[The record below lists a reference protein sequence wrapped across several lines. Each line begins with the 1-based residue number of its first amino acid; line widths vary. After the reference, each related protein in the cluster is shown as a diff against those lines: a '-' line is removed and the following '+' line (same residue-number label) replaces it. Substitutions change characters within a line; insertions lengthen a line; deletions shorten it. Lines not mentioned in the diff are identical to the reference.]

1 MDDTS
6 RHGTRVADHPEHSAS
21 RRPERLENGPGEPL
35 NPVVAWTIVLLGS
48 LLLWWGLWWAISTLI
63 SALR

>member
-6 RHGTRVADHPEHSAS
+6 RHGTQVADHREHSAS
-21 RRPERLENGPGEPL
+21 PRPERLENGPGEPL
-35 NPVVAWTIVLLGS
+35 NPVEAWTIVLLGS
-48 LLLWWGLWWAISTLI
+48 FLLWWGLWWAISALI